1 MTTGN
6 LSALFESLDEKV
18 FTPELKKALEAQ
30 FNEAVEVKAKSMA
43 EPIAESMAEA
53 MAEAKAEVMAE
64 AMAEAKAEV
73 IAEAKIEEEIDSL
86 NEKAE
91 QHIEFLNK
99 KADEYIATKQAE
111 MVESLDKYL
120 ERVVDKF
127 VADTKDLLAESV
139 KSEKADMIIEAF
151 DAMLVATGIQV
162 SQIVEA
168 KDETAIDA
176 KLAESN
182 AKYDALVE
190 ENIALSEENKKLIKM
205 GVISEL
211 KEGLSLVEAE
221 KFEKLAE
228 LVEFSKSGE
237 FLTKLTTIKES
248 VKGTAD
254 IKGEKLKVAD
264 LTEEHAKPPIWAHL
278 V

>member
-1 MTTGN
+1 M
-6 LSALFESLDEKV
+6 LEKLFESLDEKV

-30 FNEAVEVKAKSMA
+30 FNEAVETK
-43 EPIAESMAEA
+43 AES
-53 MAEAKAEVMAE
+53 
-64 AMAEAKAEV
+64 

-86 NEKAE
+86 NEKTE
-91 QHIEFLNK
+91 QHVEFLNK
-99 KADEYIATKQAE
+99 KAEEYIAMKQAE

-127 VADTKDLLAESV
+127 VVEAKDLLAESV

-151 DAMLVATGIQV
+151 DAMLVATGVQV
-162 SQIVEA
+162 AKIVEA
-168 KDETAIDA
+168 KDETAVET
-176 KLAESN
+176 KLAEN
-182 AKYDALVE
+182 TAKYDALVE

-254 IKGEKLKVAD
+254 KSENLKVAG
-264 LTEEHAKPPIWAHL
+264 LTEEHANAPIWAHL

>member
-1 MTTGN
+1 M
-6 LSALFESLDEKV
+6 LEKLFESLDEKV

-30 FNEAVEVKAKSMA
+30 FNEAVETK
-43 EPIAESMAEA
+43 AES
-53 MAEAKAEVMAE
+53 
-64 AMAEAKAEV
+64 

-91 QHIEFLNK
+91 QHVEFLNK
-99 KADEYIATKQAE
+99 KSEEYIAMKQTE

-127 VADTKDLLAESV
+127 VAEAKDLLAESV

-151 DAMLVATGIQV
+151 DAMLVATGVQV
-162 SQIVEA
+162 AKIVEA
-168 KDETAIDA
+168 KDETAIET
-176 KLAESN
+176 KLAEN
-182 AKYDALVE
+182 TAKYDALVE

-254 IKGEKLKVAD
+254 KSESLKVAG
-264 LTEEHAKPPIWAHL
+264 LTEEHANAPIWAHL

>member
-1 MTTGN
+1 M
-6 LSALFESLDEKV
+6 LEKLFESLDEKV

-30 FNEAVEVKAKSMA
+30 FNEAVETK
-43 EPIAESMAEA
+43 AES
-53 MAEAKAEVMAE
+53 
-64 AMAEAKAEV
+64 

-91 QHIEFLNK
+91 QHVEFLNK
-99 KADEYIATKQAE
+99 KAEEYIAMKQSE

-127 VADTKDLLAESV
+127 VAEAKDLLAESV

-151 DAMLVATGIQV
+151 DAMLVATGVQV
-162 SQIVEA
+162 AKIVEA
-168 KDETAIDA
+168 KDETAIET
-176 KLAESN
+176 KLAGN
-182 AKYDALVE
+182 TAKYDALVE

-254 IKGEKLKVAD
+254 KSENLKVAG
-264 LTEEHAKPPIWAHL
+264 LTEEHANAPIWAHL

>member
-1 MTTGN
+1 M
-6 LSALFESLDEKV
+6 LEKLFESLDEKV

-30 FNEAVEVKAKSMA
+30 FNEAVETK
-43 EPIAESMAEA
+43 AES
-53 MAEAKAEVMAE
+53 
-64 AMAEAKAEV
+64 

-91 QHIEFLNK
+91 QHVEFLNK
-99 KADEYIATKQAE
+99 KAEEYTAMKQAE

-127 VADTKDLLAESV
+127 VAEAKDLLAESV

-151 DAMLVATGIQV
+151 DAMLVATGVQV
-162 SQIVEA
+162 AKIVEA
-168 KDETAIDA
+168 KDETAVET
-176 KLAESN
+176 KLAEN
-182 AKYDALVE
+182 TAKYDALVE

-254 IKGEKLKVAD
+254 KSENLKVAG
-264 LTEEHAKPPIWAHL
+264 LTEEHANAPIWAHL

>member
-1 MTTGN
+1 M
-6 LSALFESLDEKV
+6 LEKLFESLDEKV

-30 FNEAVEVKAKSMA
+30 FNEAVETK
-43 EPIAESMAEA
+43 AES
-53 MAEAKAEVMAE
+53 
-64 AMAEAKAEV
+64 

-91 QHIEFLNK
+91 QHVEFLNK
-99 KADEYIATKQAE
+99 KAEEYIAMKQAE

-127 VADTKDLLAESV
+127 VAEAKDLLAESV

-151 DAMLVATGIQV
+151 DAMLVATGVQV
-162 SQIVEA
+162 AKIVEA
-168 KDETAIDA
+168 KDDTAVET
-176 KLAESN
+176 KLAEN
-182 AKYDALVE
+182 TAKYDALVE

-205 GVISEL
+205 GVISKL

-254 IKGEKLKVAD
+254 KSENLKVAG
-264 LTEEHAKPPIWAHL
+264 LTEEHANAPIWAHL

>member
-1 MTTGN
+1 M
-6 LSALFESLDEKV
+6 LEKLFESLDEKV

-30 FNEAVEVKAKSMA
+30 FNEAVETK
-43 EPIAESMAEA
+43 AES
-53 MAEAKAEVMAE
+53 
-64 AMAEAKAEV
+64 

-91 QHIEFLNK
+91 QHVEFLNK
-99 KADEYIATKQAE
+99 KAEEYIAMKQAE

-127 VADTKDLLAESV
+127 VAEAKDLLAESV

-151 DAMLVATGIQV
+151 DAMLVATGVQV
-162 SQIVEA
+162 AKIVEA
-168 KDETAIDA
+168 KDETAIET
-176 KLAESN
+176 KLVEN
-182 AKYDALVE
+182 TAKYDALVE

-254 IKGEKLKVAD
+254 KSESLKVAG
-264 LTEEHAKPPIWAHL
+264 LTEEHVNAPIWAHL

>member
-1 MTTGN
+1 M
-6 LSALFESLDEKV
+6 LEKLFESLDEKV

-30 FNEAVEVKAKSMA
+30 FNEAVETK
-43 EPIAESMAEA
+43 AES
-53 MAEAKAEVMAE
+53 
-64 AMAEAKAEV
+64 

-91 QHIEFLNK
+91 QHVEFLNK
-99 KADEYIATKQAE
+99 KAEEYIEMKQAE

-127 VADTKDLLAESV
+127 VAEAKDLLAESV

-151 DAMLVATGIQV
+151 DAMLVATGVQV
-162 SQIVEA
+162 AKIVEA
-168 KDETAIDA
+168 KDETAIET
-176 KLAESN
+176 KLVEN
-182 AKYDALVE
+182 TAKYDALVE

-254 IKGEKLKVAD
+254 KSENLKVAG
-264 LTEEHAKPPIWAHL
+264 LTEEHANAPIWAHL

>member
-1 MTTGN
+1 M
-6 LSALFESLDEKV
+6 LEKLFESLDEKV

-30 FNEAVEVKAKSMA
+30 FNEAVETK
-43 EPIAESMAEA
+43 AES
-53 MAEAKAEVMAE
+53 
-64 AMAEAKAEV
+64 

-91 QHIEFLNK
+91 QHVEFLNK
-99 KADEYIATKQAE
+99 KAEEYTAMKQAE

-127 VADTKDLLAESV
+127 VAEAKDLLAESV

-151 DAMLVATGIQV
+151 DAMLVATGVQV
-162 SQIVEA
+162 AKIVEA
-168 KDETAIDA
+168 KDETAIET
-176 KLAESN
+176 KLAEN
-182 AKYDALVE
+182 TAKYDALVE

-254 IKGEKLKVAD
+254 KSENLKVAG
-264 LTEEHAKPPIWAHL
+264 LTEEHANAPIWAHL

>member
-1 MTTGN
+1 M
-6 LSALFESLDEKV
+6 LEKLFESLDEKV

-30 FNEAVEVKAKSMA
+30 FNEAVETK
-43 EPIAESMAEA
+43 AES
-53 MAEAKAEVMAE
+53 
-64 AMAEAKAEV
+64 

-91 QHIEFLNK
+91 QHVEFLNK
-99 KADEYIATKQAE
+99 KAEDYIEMKQAE

-127 VADTKDLLAESV
+127 VAEAKDLLAESV

-151 DAMLVATGIQV
+151 DAMLVATGVQV
-162 SQIVEA
+162 AKIVEA
-168 KDETAIDA
+168 KDETAVET
-176 KLAESN
+176 KLAEN
-182 AKYDALVE
+182 TAKYDALVE

-254 IKGEKLKVAD
+254 KSENLKVAG
-264 LTEEHAKPPIWAHL
+264 LTEEHANAPIWAHL

>member
-1 MTTGN
+1 M
-6 LSALFESLDEKV
+6 LEKLFESLDEKV

-30 FNEAVEVKAKSMA
+30 FNEAVETK
-43 EPIAESMAEA
+43 AES
-53 MAEAKAEVMAE
+53 
-64 AMAEAKAEV
+64 

-91 QHIEFLNK
+91 QHVEFLNK
-99 KADEYIATKQAE
+99 KAEEYIAMKQAE

-127 VADTKDLLAESV
+127 VAEAKDLLAESV

-151 DAMLVATGIQV
+151 DAMLVATGVQV
-162 SQIVEA
+162 AKIVEA
-168 KDETAIDA
+168 KDETAIETN
-176 KLAESN
+176 LAEN
-182 AKYDALVE
+182 TAKYDALVE

-254 IKGEKLKVAD
+254 KSENLKVAG
-264 LTEEHAKPPIWAHL
+264 LTEEHANAPIWAHL

>member
-1 MTTGN
+1 M
-6 LSALFESLDEKV
+6 LEKLFESLDEKV

-30 FNEAVEVKAKSMA
+30 FNEAVETK
-43 EPIAESMAEA
+43 AES
-53 MAEAKAEVMAE
+53 
-64 AMAEAKAEV
+64 

-91 QHIEFLNK
+91 QHVEFLNK
-99 KADEYIATKQAE
+99 KSEEYIAMKQTE

-127 VADTKDLLAESV
+127 VAEAKDLLAESV

-151 DAMLVATGIQV
+151 DAMLVATGVQV
-162 SQIVEA
+162 AKIVEA
-168 KDETAIDA
+168 KDETAIET
-176 KLAESN
+176 KLVEN
-182 AKYDALVE
+182 TAKYDALVE

-254 IKGEKLKVAD
+254 KSESLKVAG
-264 LTEEHAKPPIWAHL
+264 LTEEHANAPIWAHL

>member
-1 MTTGN
+1 M
-6 LSALFESLDEKV
+6 LEKLFESLDEKV

-30 FNEAVEVKAKSMA
+30 FNEAVETK
-43 EPIAESMAEA
+43 AES
-53 MAEAKAEVMAE
+53 
-64 AMAEAKAEV
+64 

-91 QHIEFLNK
+91 QHVEFLNK
-99 KADEYIATKQAE
+99 KAEEYIAMKQAE

-127 VADTKDLLAESV
+127 VAEAKDLLAESV

-151 DAMLVATGIQV
+151 DAMLVATGVQV
-162 SQIVEA
+162 AKIVEA
-168 KDETAIDA
+168 KDETAIET
-176 KLAESN
+176 KLAEN
-182 AKYDALVE
+182 TVKYDALVE

-254 IKGEKLKVAD
+254 KSENLKVAG
-264 LTEEHAKPPIWAHL
+264 LTEEHANAPIWAHL

>member
-1 MTTGN
+1 MKTGN

-30 FNEAVEVKAKSMA
+30 FNEAVETK
-43 EPIAESMAEA
+43 AES
-53 MAEAKAEVMAE
+53 
-64 AMAEAKAEV
+64 

-91 QHIEFLNK
+91 QHVEFLNK
-99 KADEYIATKQAE
+99 KAEEYIAMKQAE

-127 VADTKDLLAESV
+127 VAEAKDLLAESV

-151 DAMLVATGIQV
+151 DAMLVATGVQV
-162 SQIVEA
+162 AKIVEA
-168 KDETAIDA
+168 KDETAIETN
-176 KLAESN
+176 LAEN
-182 AKYDALVE
+182 IAKYDALVE

-254 IKGEKLKVAD
+254 KSENLKVAG
-264 LTEEHAKPPIWAHL
+264 LTEGHVNAPIWAHL

>member
-1 MTTGN
+1 M
-6 LSALFESLDEKV
+6 LEKLFESLDEKV

-30 FNEAVEVKAKSMA
+30 FNEAVETK
-43 EPIAESMAEA
+43 AES
-53 MAEAKAEVMAE
+53 
-64 AMAEAKAEV
+64 

-91 QHIEFLNK
+91 QHVEFLNK
-99 KADEYIATKQAE
+99 KAEEYTAMKQAE

-127 VADTKDLLAESV
+127 VAEAKDLLAESV

-151 DAMLVATGIQV
+151 DARLVATGVQV
-162 SQIVEA
+162 AKIVEA
-168 KDETAIDA
+168 KDETAIET
-176 KLAESN
+176 KLAEN
-182 AKYDALVE
+182 TVKYDALVE

-254 IKGEKLKVAD
+254 KSENLKVAG
-264 LTEEHAKPPIWAHL
+264 LTEEHANAPIWAHL

>member
-30 FNEAVEVKAKSMA
+30 FNEAVETK
-43 EPIAESMAEA
+43 AES
-53 MAEAKAEVMAE
+53 
-64 AMAEAKAEV
+64 

-91 QHIEFLNK
+91 QHVEFLNK
-99 KADEYIATKQAE
+99 KAEEYIAMKQAE

-127 VADTKDLLAESV
+127 VAEAKDLLAESV

-151 DAMLVATGIQV
+151 DAMLVATGVQV
-162 SQIVEA
+162 AKIVEA
-168 KDETAIDA
+168 KDETAIETN
-176 KLAESN
+176 LAEN
-182 AKYDALVE
+182 TAKYDALVE

-254 IKGEKLKVAD
+254 KSENLKVAG
-264 LTEEHAKPPIWAHL
+264 LTEEHVNAPIWAHL

>member
-1 MTTGN
+1 M
-6 LSALFESLDEKV
+6 LEKLFESLDEKV

-30 FNEAVEVKAKSMA
+30 FNEAVETK
-43 EPIAESMAEA
+43 AES
-53 MAEAKAEVMAE
+53 
-64 AMAEAKAEV
+64 

-91 QHIEFLNK
+91 QHVEFLNK
-99 KADEYIATKQAE
+99 KAEEYIAMKQAE

-127 VADTKDLLAESV
+127 VAEAKDLLAESV

-151 DAMLVATGIQV
+151 DAMLVATGVQV
-162 SQIVEA
+162 AKIVEA
-168 KDETAIDA
+168 KDETAIET
-176 KLAESN
+176 KLAKN
-182 AKYDALVE
+182 TAKYDALVE

-211 KEGLSLVEAE
+211 KDGLSLVEAE

-254 IKGEKLKVAD
+254 KSENLKVAG
-264 LTEEHAKPPIWAHL
+264 LTEEHANAPIWAHL

>member
-1 MTTGN
+1 M
-6 LSALFESLDEKV
+6 LEKLFESLDEKV

-30 FNEAVEVKAKSMA
+30 FNEAVETK
-43 EPIAESMAEA
+43 AES
-53 MAEAKAEVMAE
+53 
-64 AMAEAKAEV
+64 

-91 QHIEFLNK
+91 QHVEFLNK
-99 KADEYIATKQAE
+99 KAEEYIAMKQAE

-127 VADTKDLLAESV
+127 VAEAKDLLAESV

-151 DAMLVATGIQV
+151 DAMLVATGVQV
-162 SQIVEA
+162 AKIVEA
-168 KDETAIDA
+168 KDETAIET
-176 KLAESN
+176 KLAEN
-182 AKYDALVE
+182 TEKYDALVE

-254 IKGEKLKVAD
+254 KSENLKVAG
-264 LTEEHAKPPIWAHL
+264 LTEEHANAPIWAHL

>member
-1 MTTGN
+1 M
-6 LSALFESLDEKV
+6 LEKLFESLDEKV

-30 FNEAVEVKAKSMA
+30 FNEAVETK
-43 EPIAESMAEA
+43 AES
-53 MAEAKAEVMAE
+53 
-64 AMAEAKAEV
+64 

-91 QHIEFLNK
+91 QHVEFLNK
-99 KADEYIATKQAE
+99 KAEEYIAMKQAE

-127 VADTKDLLAESV
+127 VAEAKDTLAESV

-151 DAMLVATGIQV
+151 DAMLVATGVQV
-162 SQIVEA
+162 AKIVEA
-168 KDETAIDA
+168 KDETAIET
-176 KLAESN
+176 KLAEST

-254 IKGEKLKVAD
+254 KSENLKVAG
-264 LTEEHAKPPIWAHL
+264 LTEEHANAPIWAHL

>member
-1 MTTGN
+1 MKTGN

-30 FNEAVEVKAKSMA
+30 FNEAVETK
-43 EPIAESMAEA
+43 AES
-53 MAEAKAEVMAE
+53 
-64 AMAEAKAEV
+64 

-91 QHIEFLNK
+91 QHVEFLNK
-99 KADEYIATKQAE
+99 KAEEYTAMKQAE

-127 VADTKDLLAESV
+127 VAEAKDLLAESV

-151 DAMLVATGIQV
+151 DAMLVATGVQV
-162 SQIVEA
+162 AKIVEA
-168 KDETAIDA
+168 KDETAIET
-176 KLAESN
+176 KLAEN
-182 AKYDALVE
+182 TAKYDALVE

-254 IKGEKLKVAD
+254 KSENLKVAG
-264 LTEEHAKPPIWAHL
+264 LTEHANAPIWAHL

>member
-30 FNEAVEVKAKSMA
+30 FNEAVETK
-43 EPIAESMAEA
+43 AES
-53 MAEAKAEVMAE
+53 
-64 AMAEAKAEV
+64 

-91 QHIEFLNK
+91 QHVEFLNK
-99 KADEYIATKQAE
+99 KAEEYIAMKQTE

-127 VADTKDLLAESV
+127 VVEAKDLLAESV

-151 DAMLVATGIQV
+151 DAMLVATGVQV
-162 SQIVEA
+162 AKIVEA
-168 KDETAIDA
+168 KDETAIET
-176 KLAESN
+176 KLVEN
-182 AKYDALVE
+182 TAKYDALVE

-248 VKGTAD
+248 VKGTAN
-254 IKGEKLKVAD
+254 KSENLKVAG
-264 LTEEHAKPPIWAHL
+264 LTEEHANAPIWAHL

>member
-1 MTTGN
+1 M
-6 LSALFESLDEKV
+6 LEKLFESLDEKV

-30 FNEAVEVKAKSMA
+30 FNEAVETK
-43 EPIAESMAEA
+43 AES
-53 MAEAKAEVMAE
+53 
-64 AMAEAKAEV
+64 

-91 QHIEFLNK
+91 QHVEFLNK
-99 KADEYIATKQAE
+99 KAEEYTAMKQAE

-127 VADTKDLLAESV
+127 VAEAKDLLAESV

-151 DAMLVATGIQV
+151 DAMLVATGVQV
-162 SQIVEA
+162 AKIVEA
-168 KDETAIDA
+168 KDETAVET
-176 KLAESN
+176 KLAESTT
-182 AKYDALVE
+182 KYDALVE

-254 IKGEKLKVAD
+254 KSENLKVAG
-264 LTEEHAKPPIWAHL
+264 LTEEHANAPIWAHL

>member
-1 MTTGN
+1 M
-6 LSALFESLDEKV
+6 LEKLFESLDEKV

-30 FNEAVEVKAKSMA
+30 FNEAVETK
-43 EPIAESMAEA
+43 AES
-53 MAEAKAEVMAE
+53 
-64 AMAEAKAEV
+64 

-91 QHIEFLNK
+91 QHVEFLNK
-99 KADEYIATKQAE
+99 KAEEYIAMKQAE

-127 VADTKDLLAESV
+127 VAEAKDLLAESV

-151 DAMLVATGIQV
+151 DAMLVATGVQV
-162 SQIVEA
+162 AKIVEA
-168 KDETAIDA
+168 KDETAIET
-176 KLAESN
+176 KLVEN
-182 AKYDALVE
+182 TAKYDALVE

-254 IKGEKLKVAD
+254 KSENLKVAG
-264 LTEEHAKPPIWAHL
+264 LTEEHANAPIWAHL

>member
-1 MTTGN
+1 M
-6 LSALFESLDEKV
+6 LERLFESLDEKV

-30 FNEAVEVKAKSMA
+30 FNEAVETK
-43 EPIAESMAEA
+43 AES
-53 MAEAKAEVMAE
+53 
-64 AMAEAKAEV
+64 

-91 QHIEFLNK
+91 QHVEFLNK
-99 KADEYIATKQAE
+99 KAEEYIAMKQAE

-127 VADTKDLLAESV
+127 VAEAKDLLAESV

-151 DAMLVATGIQV
+151 DAMLVATGVQV
-162 SQIVEA
+162 AKIVEA
-168 KDETAIDA
+168 KDETAIET
-176 KLAESN
+176 KLAKN
-182 AKYDALVE
+182 TAKYDALVE

-254 IKGEKLKVAD
+254 KSESLKVAG
-264 LTEEHAKPPIWAHL
+264 LTEEHANAPIWAHL

>member
-1 MTTGN
+1 M
-6 LSALFESLDEKV
+6 LEKLFESLDEKV

-30 FNEAVEVKAKSMA
+30 FNEAVETK
-43 EPIAESMAEA
+43 AES
-53 MAEAKAEVMAE
+53 
-64 AMAEAKAEV
+64 

-91 QHIEFLNK
+91 QHVEFLNK
-99 KADEYIATKQAE
+99 KAEEYIAMKQAE

-127 VADTKDLLAESV
+127 VAEAKDLLAESV

-151 DAMLVATGIQV
+151 DAMLVATGVQV
-162 SQIVEA
+162 AKIVEA
-168 KDETAIDA
+168 KDETAIET
-176 KLAESN
+176 KLAESTT
-182 AKYDALVE
+182 KYDALVE

-254 IKGEKLKVAD
+254 KSENLKVAG
-264 LTEEHAKPPIWAHL
+264 LTEEHANAPIWAHL

>member
-1 MTTGN
+1 M
-6 LSALFESLDEKV
+6 LEKIFESLDEKV

-30 FNEAVEVKAKSMA
+30 FNEAVETK
-43 EPIAESMAEA
+43 AES
-53 MAEAKAEVMAE
+53 
-64 AMAEAKAEV
+64 

-91 QHIEFLNK
+91 QHVEFLNK
-99 KADEYIATKQAE
+99 KAEEYIAMKQAE

-127 VADTKDLLAESV
+127 VAEAKDLLAESV

-151 DAMLVATGIQV
+151 DAMLVATGVQV
-162 SQIVEA
+162 AKIVEA
-168 KDETAIDA
+168 KDETAIET
-176 KLAESN
+176 KLAKN
-182 AKYDALVE
+182 TAKYDALVE

-254 IKGEKLKVAD
+254 KSESLKVAG
-264 LTEEHAKPPIWAHL
+264 LTEEHANAPIWAHL

>member
-1 MTTGN
+1 M
-6 LSALFESLDEKV
+6 LEKLFESLDEKV

-30 FNEAVEVKAKSMA
+30 FNEAVETK
-43 EPIAESMAEA
+43 AES
-53 MAEAKAEVMAE
+53 
-64 AMAEAKAEV
+64 

-91 QHIEFLNK
+91 QHVEFLNK
-99 KADEYIATKQAE
+99 KADEYIAMKQAE

-127 VADTKDLLAESV
+127 VAEAKDFLAESV

-151 DAMLVATGIQV
+151 DAMLVATGVQV
-162 SQIVEA
+162 AQIVEA

-176 KLAESN
+176 KLAEST

-254 IKGEKLKVAD
+254 VKSENLKVAG
-264 LTEEHAKPPIWAHL
+264 LTEEHANPLIWAHL